1 MITQSKKVEGMGFQ
15 DLKSFNFAMLTKQ
28 GWRLLQNKGSLVH
41 QCLKARYFPR
51 CNFPKAVDSP
61 NSSFVWKS
69 ITAAQLVL
77 KSGSCLRVGDGVSIR
92 VVTDNW
98 IPNHP
103 TKKILFHPVKEEWEW
118 RVSNLMDPESSC
130 WNKEVIMAKFHRDD
144 VEAIL
149 CIPFMDSVMWLHTTN
164 GMYLVKSGYH
174 VATQVLRDAD
184 YVESSR
190 GPSGNKVWA
199 KLWKFK
205 VPNKI
210 KVFSWRVCQN
220 IRPTRDNLVQRKII
234 LDNT

>member
-1 MITQSKKVEGMGFQ
+1 M
-15 DLKSFNFAMLTKQ
+15 
-28 GWRLLQNKGSLVH
+28 
-41 QCLKARYFPR
+41 
-51 CNFPKAVDSP
+51 
-61 NSSFVWKS
+61 
-69 ITAAQLVL
+69 
-77 KSGSCLRVGDGVSIR
+77 SIR

-118 RVSNLMDPESSC
+118 GVSNLMDPESKC

-184 YVESSR
+184 
-190 GPSGNKVWA
+190 
-199 KLWKFK
+199 
-205 VPNKI
+205 
-210 KVFSWRVCQN
+210 
-220 IRPTRDNLVQRKII
+220 
-234 LDNT
+234 